1 MQEPGSSD
9 ESEESH
15 GQPTQMKPTDTRQT
29 ILRGDTKADLKT
41 KKRETSYLLLD
52 KQRQNLSKQER
63 PLPGRIKKD
72 KKQKVSRRLITN
84 CIHTDEPFYAKGLCQ
99 RCYHAVAH
107 GKLSTNC
114 EHGDAPSYARGIC
127 KPCYL
132 RQYHLKRK
140 TLI

>member
-52 KQRQNLSKQER
+52 K
-63 PLPGRIKKD
+63 
-72 KKQKVSRRLITN
+72 
-84 CIHTDEPFYAKGLCQ
+84 
-99 RCYHAVAH
+99 
-107 GKLSTNC
+107 
-114 EHGDAPSYARGIC
+114 
-127 KPCYL
+127 
-132 RQYHLKRK
+132 
-140 TLI
+140 

>member
-15 GQPTQMKPTDTRQT
+15 GQLTQMKPTDTRQT

-63 PLPGRIKKD
+63 P
-72 KKQKVSRRLITN
+72 
-84 CIHTDEPFYAKGLCQ
+84 
-99 RCYHAVAH
+99 
-107 GKLSTNC
+107 
-114 EHGDAPSYARGIC
+114 
-127 KPCYL
+127 
-132 RQYHLKRK
+132 
-140 TLI
+140 